1 MKTDNSLLVAISQI
15 LEHDKCIGTQY
26 FELRIPQDLQRTP
39 GEETSS
45 VWRRFAENQPAIS
58 PEQNYRMLSMNIVSK
73 TWKIACSLHRI
84 KKFRPLRNPLS
95 RARPLEEIVGNLSF
109 EYYAFHESVEK
120 LQRAVVPEL
129 KSRTAQDEF
138 IDFLK
143 SGRKRIKSIA
153 KELLTYRGLIVHSN
167 DSQNPFKEID
177 ILAVGVLSELEELEV
192 EYVRQQS
199 VSAKVW
205 KEISVSLEIEIAKF
219 LLGLLNISKS
229 MVEKR
234 EWKFIH

>member
-120 LQRAVVPEL
+120 LQRAVVLVL

-143 SGRKRIKSIA
+143 SGRKQIKSIA

-199 VSAKVW
+199 VSAIVW